1 MLTNCMKTA
10 IMQPTYLPWPGYF
23 SLIKNVKN
31 FVFLDD
37 VQFERRSW
45 QCRNYLV
52 IQNEAKILSVPTKN
66 KGNFDENIN
75 NIKIDYETNWK
86 KKHLLTIEQSYKK
99 YKYFNEVFG
108 IYEKH
113 ILSHYEMISD
123 LNINLIKEIS
133 TYLKLDVNF
142 LISSKFNIN
151 KKKDEKIVEILKK
164 IPSNHYISP
173 PGSKNYIE
181 ASDRFK
187 DEDIKVTYQKYKSYD
202 SLNEK
207 NLSIL
212 HFLFKFG
219 NSFVN
224 DI

>member
-1 MLTNCMKTA
+1 MTTA
-10 IMQPTYLPWPGYF
+10 IMQPTYLPWAGYF
-23 SLIKNVKN
+23 SLIKDVKN

-45 QCRNYLV
+45 QCRNYLE
-52 IQNEAKILSVPTKN
+52 IQNKAKILSVPTKN
-66 KGNFDENIN
+66 KGNFNENIN
-75 NIKIDYETNWK
+75 NIKIDYESNWK
-86 KKHLLTIEQSYKK
+86 KKHLLTIEQGYKK
-99 YKYFNEVFG
+99 YKYFKEVFS
-108 IYEKH
+108 IYEKQ
-113 ILSHYEMISD
+113 ILSNYEMISD

-133 TYLKLDVNF
+133 SYLQLDVNF
-142 LISSKFNIN
+142 LISSEININ

-164 IPSNHYISP
+164 ISSNHYISP

-181 ASDRFK
+181 VSDRFK
-187 DEDIKVTYQKYKSYD
+187 NKDIQVTYKKYKSYD
-202 SLNEK
+202 LLNEK